1 MRIKQNDLPITPD
14 YQYSRL
20 ICGVLGTVQIFHEP
34 ELCVNIIQLKYNKR
48 IAHCYPI
55 DSATYARYKR
65 EAIDWYYPDK
75 KRYKKLANKYH
86 NIANNTKD
94 ANLKV
99 FYASIAEC
107 YDVRSK

>member
-1 MRIKQNDLPITPD
+1 MKTVNLKQTYQQLNIGSRLLNYVERKLTMRIKQNDLPITPD

-75 KRYKKLANKYH
+75 K
-86 NIANNTKD
+86 
-94 ANLKV
+94 
-99 FYASIAEC
+99 
-107 YDVRSK
+107 